1 MMGLTM
7 TRFQSEKIPAPLSVL
22 VLPPLPAAE
31 RWNGSIPF
39 VPKDRTSLL
48 LMLITTPA
56 RARRR
61 HATATV
67 RATTT
72 AATTITTESTATTTV
87 AAATAPAALT
97 VPTTVAALHRLEA
110 VVGRGG
116 SLGTSLG
123 VVVSPG
129 LGIGRRSGRRRG
141 GGNAGLGLAGLA
153 RDLDVDPL
161 LGGGHLVAG
170 VPLALAG
177 GIRGAVGNVGVAG
190 GSAAGGG
197 AAGGGLL
204 DVSVCESGGGAL
216 LDLGQAGISDGRV
229 GLGLG
234 LGLDGLG
241 RLGGLGG
248 GFALGEGSGVGDSNF
263 LDLGDWGGLAGVK

>member
-1 MMGLTM
+1 
-7 TRFQSEKIPAPLSVL
+7 
-22 VLPPLPAAE
+22 
-31 RWNGSIPF
+31 
-39 VPKDRTSLL
+39 
-48 LMLITTPA
+48 MLITTLA
-56 RARRR
+56 GARRR

-67 RATTT
+67 RATAT
-72 AATTITTESTATTTV
+72 AATAVATESTATTTV
-87 AAATAPAALT
+87 AAATAPATLT
-97 VPTTVAALHRLEA
+97 VSTTVTALHRLEA
-110 VVGRGG
+110 VIGRGG

-141 GGNAGLGLAGLA
+141 GGNARLGFAGLA

-170 VPLALAG
+170 VPLALSG

-190 GSAAGGG
+190 GG
-197 AAGGGLL
+197 AAGRGLL
-204 DVSVCESGGGAL
+204 DVPVCESGGGAL

-248 GFALGEGSGVGDSNF
+248 GFALGEGSGVGDSNL
-263 LDLGDWGGLAGVK
+263 LDLSDWGGLAGVK